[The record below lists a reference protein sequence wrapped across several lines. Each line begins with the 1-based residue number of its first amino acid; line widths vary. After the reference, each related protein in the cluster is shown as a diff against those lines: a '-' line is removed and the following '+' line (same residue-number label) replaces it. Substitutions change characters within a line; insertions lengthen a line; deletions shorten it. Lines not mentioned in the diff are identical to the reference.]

1 MRDIYTEVTNTIV
14 AELEAG
20 TAPWVRPWSGGI
32 DPQPRNG
39 ASGRAYRGI
48 NNLMLNLTAA
58 ASGYETNEW
67 MTFRQALQLG
77 AHVKKGEKATTVMFF
92 QMRVVEEDG
101 ATPVVDGDEPRRL
114 PMLKL
119 FSVFN
124 RDQIE
129 GLAPVVKPE
138 LPEPFAPCDMAEQ
151 IAERSGATILHQ
163 GFRAF
168 YSPTKDQICMPGK
181 QHFSGQDGYYGT
193 LLHELA
199 HWTGHPARLG
209 REFGKRFGDGKYAME
224 ELVAELTAAF
234 LSAHCR
240 IDGQL
245 QHASYLGSW
254 LEVMRKDAKAIFVA
268 AGKAQQ
274 AADFILTKAGLIEES
289 VEQQAA

>member
-1 MRDIYTEVTNTIV
+1 MKDIYQAVTNRIIE
-14 AELEAG
+14 ELEQG

-77 AHVKKGEKATTVMFF
+77 AHVKKGEKAAQVVFF
-92 QMRVVEEDG
+92 QMRVVEDDG
-101 ATPVVDGDEPRRL
+101 ATPVIDGTEPRRL

-124 RDQIE
+124 RDQIA

-138 LPEPFAPCDMAEQ
+138 PPQPFAPCDLAEH
-151 IAERSGATILHQ
+151 IAQQSGATILHQ

-168 YSPTKDQICMPGK
+168 YSPTKDQVYMPGK

-193 LLHELA
+193 LLHELG
-199 HWTGHPARLG
+199 HWTGHPLRLD

-224 ELVAELTAAF
+224 ELVAELTSAF

-274 AADFILTKAGLIEES
+274 AADFLLAKAGLVEAAA
-289 VEQQAA
+289 EQQAA